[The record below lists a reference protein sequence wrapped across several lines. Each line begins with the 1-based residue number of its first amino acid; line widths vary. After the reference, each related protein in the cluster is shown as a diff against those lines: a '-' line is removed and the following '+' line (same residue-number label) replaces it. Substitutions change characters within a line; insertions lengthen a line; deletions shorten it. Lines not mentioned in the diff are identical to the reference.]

1 MPELV
6 LQTRLS
12 RLVMM
17 PVDDIH
23 RYIFI
28 GDGRRWGAG
37 ITASVCVSA
46 FYVPLPI
53 FLCREMYSITVG
65 RGEIGPPVEELDA
78 ELVKRLRDGPM
89 QVLEQAGTAFGYV
102 DLLRSR
108 EFKKYPD
115 GMFEYG
121 LALARAGALHEA
133 GRRLLEFMNMK
144 MPFIDRATHRLMVRA
159 QALMDVL
166 YEKDSRRDELFEK
179 WILEGKQD
187 WGLAPEEEEDEEE
200 DEDDDL
206 RDLGEWEPGKP
217 RW

>member
-1 MPELV
+1 
-6 LQTRLS
+6 
-12 RLVMM
+12 MM
-17 PVDDIH
+17 PLGDVH
-23 RYIFI
+23 RYVFI
-28 GDGRRWGAG
+28 YDGHKQGRG
-37 ITASVCVSA
+37 ITGSVCISA
-46 FYVPLPI
+46 FYLPLPI
-53 FLCREMYSITVG
+53 FLCREVYCINVG
-65 RGEIGPPVEELDA
+65 RGELSTPVEQLDA

-144 MPFIDRATHRLMVRA
+144 MPSIDHSTNRLILRA

-187 WGLAPEEEEDEEE
+187 WGLAPVEEEEDDEE
-200 DEDDDL
+200 DDVLGE
-206 RDLGEWEPGKP
+206 LGEWEPGKA